1 MSETA
6 EIRPGPGTSNPL
18 VKTDAASDESSLE
31 GAGILQD
38 FWDTA
43 AKINS
48 GDWAEGLANLANGA
62 MGLVGL
68 MTDPIGTLLSA
79 GFGWIIEHVSFLRD
93 PLDMLV
99 GDQVALDN
107 MIGTWENVGKELEQV
122 GEDLSKTVDHDSA
135 GWTGPA
141 ADAYRTF
148 AKDRAALYSGLAT
161 GANSMGMLV
170 SLCKT
175 ILAVVRTVVRDLI
188 SEALAKLVSILMR
201 YPGPAAPAGLAAE
214 GVPKAIEYAQK
225 CMGWVKKLAK
235 AFGEANKLFKRL
247 MDGFVKVK
255 DLLAPAAKSVAKG
268 IAAVGKPI
276 NRAGDYVSNVMRN
289 DLKNLGALDGLE
301 KVANTL
307 EDAGK
312 FKETLLK
319 ETLKS
324 VGKETDKML
333 KDDEPKPTG
342 IIGPNSAA
350 PSASRSEP
358 PDPPIFDQQGGQR
371 ISGSLE

>member
-1 MSETA
+1 MPETA

-18 VKTDAASDESSLE
+18 VKTDAAGDESSLE
-31 GAGILQD
+31 GAGIAQD

-48 GDWAEGLANLANGA
+48 GDWAEGLANLANGTI
-62 MGLVGL
+62 GLVGL

-79 GFGWIIEHVSFLRD
+79 GFGWVIEHVSFLRD

-135 GWTGPA
+135 GWKGTA
-141 ADAYRTF
+141 ADAYRAF
-148 AKDRAALYSGLAT
+148 AKDRADLYTGLAV
-161 GANSMGMLV
+161 GANAMGMLV

-175 ILAVVRTVVRDLI
+175 ILAVVRTMVRDLI

-214 GVPKAIEYAQK
+214 GVPKAIQYAQK
-225 CMGWVKKLAK
+225 AMGWVKKLAK
-235 AFGEANKLFKRL
+235 AFGEASKLFKKL
-247 MDGFVKVK
+247 MSAFVRVRE
-255 DLLAPAAKSVAKG
+255 LLAP
-268 IAAVGKPI
+268 VGKAMA
-276 NRAGDYVSNVMRN
+276 RAGDSASSVMRAN
-289 DLKNLGALDGLE
+289 WNNLGAVGRGIE
-301 KVANTL
+301 NVSTTL
-307 EDAGK
+307 GEAGK
-312 FKETLLK
+312 YTETLVK
-319 ETLKS
+319 ETLKA
-324 VGKETDKML
+324 VGKESDKAM
-333 KDDEPKPTG
+333 KDDEPKQAG
-342 IIGPNSAA
+342 VVGPNSAA
-350 PSASRSEP
+350 PSASPARSAEA
-358 PDPPIFDQQGGQR
+358 PIFDQQGGQR